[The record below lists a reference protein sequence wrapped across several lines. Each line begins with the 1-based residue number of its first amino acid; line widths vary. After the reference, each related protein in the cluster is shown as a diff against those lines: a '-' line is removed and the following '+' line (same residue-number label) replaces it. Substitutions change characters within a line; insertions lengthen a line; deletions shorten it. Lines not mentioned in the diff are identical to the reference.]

1 MKHLIAFG
9 SGVVFAMG
17 LVLGGMTRPA
27 KILAFLDVTGRWDP
41 GLALVMAGA
50 LVVHGGAIR
59 LLGRQR
65 SVSLREPMFAGVDA
79 RLIAGA
85 GVFGVGWGLSGY
97 CPGPALTSLCA
108 GSVPAVVAS
117 CMVMGIGLHDIL
129 VDVPQR
135 RREKRRVE
143 RASTPAGA

>member
-1 MKHLIAFG
+1 MSNKTLCITEDLYEY
-9 SGVVFAMG
+9 M
-17 LVLGGMTRPA
+17 L
-27 KILAFLDVTGRWDP
+27 
-41 GLALVMAGA
+41 
-50 LVVHGGAIR
+50 
-59 LLGRQR
+59 